1 MSDYSKLVEDW
12 KAAQKAVRRARGGT
26 SGSVNIKRKKRT
38 EALNAMLRA
47 EAEYQSFSF
56 CRAEIMDDNL
66 DMGKTTKYTDPDTV
80 VATRSASGAPL
91 LTMHHQLAL
100 EQRSPVR

>member
-47 EAEYQSFSF
+47 EAEYQSLFM
-56 CRAEIMDDNL
+56 A
-66 DMGKTTKYTDPDTV
+66 G
-80 VATRSASGAPL
+80 
-91 LTMHHQLAL
+91 LA
-100 EQRSPVR
+100 